1 MRNLDVR
8 HLLDHVD
15 NSLGYIKVAYDRAL
29 RDKRI
34 APPLRIDVK
43 NAMENMRSALDYM
56 AQDIAD
62 EIVAP
67 HLANNN
73 LKAVK
78 LVYFPYG
85 RDQQTFEAF
94 VRRFLP
100 DLHRLNSQVYEIIES
115 IQPHSC
121 GNGWL
126 YDFCNIV
133 NENKHDALSA
143 QERTERQSYT
153 VRRTGGGPAIS
164 APAGAI
170 RAPPGAISLGGAP
183 VVFDST
189 TGIPLQTPGLDV
201 QVTTWVSFKFGDTE
215 VAVYPLLETAAKGIR
230 QTAQQLYKELP

>member
-1 MRNLDVR
+1 MRDLDVR

-56 AQDIAD
+56 ARDIAD

-67 HLANNN
+67 HRATKN

-85 RDQQTFEAF
+85 RDQQAFE
-94 VRRFLP
+94 VSVQQKLP
-100 DLHRLNSQVYEIIES
+100 DLHSLNSQVYGIIES

-121 GNGWL
+121 GNRWL
-126 YDFCNIV
+126 YEFCSIL

-143 QERTERQSYT
+143 QDRTERQSYT
-153 VRRTGGGPAIS
+153 VSRTGGGPTIS

-170 RAPPGAISLGGAP
+170 EAPPGAISIGGAP

-189 TGIPLQTPGLDV
+189 TGIPLKTAGLDV
-201 QVTTWVSFKFGDTE
+201 QVKTWVSFKFGDTE
-215 VAVYPLLETAAKGIR
+215 VEVYPLLETAAKGIR
-230 QTAQQLYKELP
+230 QTAQQLYKELT

>member
-8 HLLDHVD
+8 DLLDYVD
-15 NSLGYIKVAYDRAL
+15 DSLGHIKVAYNQAL

-34 APPLRIDVK
+34 APSLRIDVK

-56 AQDIAD
+56 ARDIAD

-67 HLANNN
+67 HQASNN

-85 RDQQTFEAF
+85 RDQQAFEAS
-94 VRRFLP
+94 VHQGLP
-100 DLHRLNSQVYEIIES
+100 DLHSLNSQVYEIIES

-121 GNGWL
+121 GNTWL
-126 YDFCNIV
+126 YELCNIV
-133 NENKHDALSA
+133 NKNKHDALSA

-153 VRRTGGGPAIS
+153 VSRTGGGPAIS

-170 RAPPGAISLGGAP
+170 KAPPGAISLGGAP

-189 TGIPLQTPGLDV
+189 TGIPLKTRGLDV

-215 VAVYPLLETAAKGIR
+215 VEVYPLLETAAKGIR
-230 QTAQQLYKELP
+230 QTAQQLYKELT